1 MKKSIKAMLLL
12 SIFMLVTAGAASANT
27 QPIFIEK
34 NWEHADLRVE
44 TNHREGQTIVYSVSL
59 APLNTPGDGEIIGY
73 IRANGALHIQEA
85 LYAFCY
91 DNRIN
96 ADWGYNHLTQESGHF
111 ENTSPTKSN

>member
-1 MKKSIKAMLLL
+1 MKKSIKVLLLL

-44 TNHREGQTIVYSVSL
+44 TIYREGPTIIYSVSL

-73 IRANGALHIQEA
+73 IRANGSLHIQEA
-85 LYAFCY
+85 LYNFCY

-96 ADWGYNHLTQESGHF
+96 ADWGYNYFILENGHF